1 MDDAETQKAAA
12 HFAMADA
19 TAKGLED
26 YLRRG
31 RHYERVEQGALAEMF
46 VASLQNM
53 AAHPGDRERSAEFSD
68 LEAEFGLR
76 GIEAPYDRAGDAVD
90 TLAAF
95 AADLLRNLSS
105 ERKEAF
111 NEAMLETYAEAKR
124 RSQ

>member
-19 TAKGLED
+19 AAKGLED

-31 RHYERVEQGALAEMF
+31 RQHESLEQGSLVEMF
-46 VASLQNM
+46 VASLKDM
-53 AAHPGDRERSAEFSD
+53 AAHPGDRARSGRFSD

-76 GIEAPYDRAGDAVD
+76 GIEPPYDRADGAID

-95 AADLLRNLSS
+95 AADLLGSLSS
-105 ERKEAF
+105 ERKEAI